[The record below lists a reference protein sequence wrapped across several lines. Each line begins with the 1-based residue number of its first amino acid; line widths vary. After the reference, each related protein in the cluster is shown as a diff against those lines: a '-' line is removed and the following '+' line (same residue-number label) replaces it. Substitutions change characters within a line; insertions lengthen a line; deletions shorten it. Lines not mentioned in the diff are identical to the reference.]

1 MNWETVEDAGRAAIA
16 WSLVAD
22 YAKHRYESARTF
34 IADKLQGSRGIDV
47 EVGGKVIGGVSRG
60 QAKDEPTVTDDRAFI
75 EFIVDNYP
83 DAIRVESRWQSNY
96 VKRLQKVETD
106 EGIVFVDKTTGLPVP
121 GVGMVRT
128 NPYWKVTKD
137 PEAKQQ
143 MYELLSGVTPTIEGF
158 KALPEPEDK
167 WTQDI
172 KAGAIG
178 GDQCVR

>member
-47 EVGGKVIGGVSRG
+47 EVGGRVIGGVSRG

-83 DAIRVESRWQSNY
+83 DAIRVESRWQANY

-106 EGIVFVDKTTGLPVP
+106 EGIVFVDKATGLPVP
-121 GVGMVRT
+121 GVEMVRT
-128 NPYWKVTKD
+128 HPYWKVTKD

-143 MYELLSGVTPTIEGF
+143 MYELLSRVTPTIEGF
-158 KALPEPEDK
+158 RALPEPESR
-167 WTQDI
+167 WEQDTT
-172 KAGAIG
+172 AGAIG
-178 GDQCVR
+178 GKE

>member
-1 MNWETVEDAGRAAIA
+1 MTWDSVEDAGRDAVG
-16 WSLVAD
+16 WSLVSD

-34 IADKLQGSRGIDV
+34 IADKLQNSRGIDV

-60 QAKDEPTVTDDRAFI
+60 QAKDEPAVTDDRAFI

-83 DAIRVESRWQSNY
+83 DAVRVESRWQANY

-106 EGIVFVDKTTGLPVP
+106 DGIVFVDKATGLPVP
-121 GVGMVRT
+121 GVEMVRT
-128 NPYWKVTKD
+128 HPYWKVTKD

-143 MYELLSGVTPTIEGF
+143 MYELLGRVTPTIEGF

>member
-1 MNWETVEDAGRAAIA
+1 MSWDSVEDAGRDAVG

-47 EVGGKVIGGVSRG
+47 EVGGRVIGGVSRP
-60 QAKDEPTVTDDRAFI
+60 QAKDAPDVTDDAAFLAY
-75 EFIVDNYP
+75 VMDNHP

-96 VKRLQKVETD
+96 VKRLQKVDTD
-106 EGIVFVDKTTGLPVP
+106 DGIVFVDKQTGLPVP

-137 PEAKQQ
+137 HEAKQE
-143 MYELLSGVTPTIEGF
+143 MYELLGRVTPTVEGF
-158 KALPEPEDK
+158 RALPEPESR
-167 WTQDI
+167 WEQDTT
-172 KAGAIG
+172 AGAIG
-178 GDQCVR
+178 GTE

>member
-1 MNWETVEDAGRAAIA
+1 MEDAGRDAVG

-34 IADKLQGSRGIDV
+34 IAGEMQNSRGIDV
-47 EVGGKVIGGVSRG
+47 EVGGRVIGGVSRG

-75 EFIVDNYP
+75 EFIADNYP

-106 EGIVFVDKTTGLPVP
+106 DGIVFVDKATGLPVP
-121 GVGMVRT
+121 GVEMVRT
-128 NPYWKVTKD
+128 HPYWKVTKD

-143 MYELLSGVTPTIEGF
+143 MYELLAGVTPTIEGF
-158 KALPEPEDK
+158 RALPEPESR
-167 WTQDI
+167 WEQDTT
-172 KAGAIG
+172 AGAIG
-178 GDQCVR
+178 GKE